1 MSLPSIAV
9 VLSRTSHPGN
19 IGAAARAMKT
29 MGLSDL
35 RLVAPRRF
43 PDPEAVALAAGG
55 ADVLDSARVVA
66 SLEEALVDRVL
77 SVGFTARGRGL
88 SLPAATVRECA
99 PEIVAAAAEGGV
111 ALVFG
116 NETSGLSNDEL
127 GRCQRVATI
136 PSSAAYPSLNLAAAV
151 QVACYE
157 VALAS
162 EAHAPAAARAHPPA
176 TGKDVESL
184 FAHLESSM
192 IASGYLDPKRPG
204 KLMERF
210 RRLFGRARLER
221 AEVKAL
227 RGMLDAFEKKM
238 GRARRR

>member
-77 SVGFTARGRGL
+77 SVGFTARSRGL

-116 NETSGLSNDEL
+116 NETSGLSNEEL
-127 GRCQRVATI
+127 LRCQRLVTI
-136 PSSAAYPSLNLAAAV
+136 PANPAYSSLNLAAAV

-157 VALAS
+157 LA
-162 EAHAPAAARAHPPA
+162 AGAGTHPLPPAGGGEPA
-176 TGKDVESL
+176 TGEDVQGFLAHMES
-184 FAHLESSM
+184 AVHEYESGHLLSPQFSPM
-192 IASGYLDPKRPG
+192 AGGGAPSRSPAGRHGRP
-204 KLMERF
+204 
-210 RRLFGRARLER
+210 
-221 AEVKAL
+221 
-227 RGMLDAFEKKM
+227 
-238 GRARRR
+238 